1 MAKDVAPPH
10 TARSVKQCI
19 LLRENINEITTTG
32 LFVSASSR
40 TPMGDSSL
48 VSILTYPGPGCSPS
62 DPMALVLSFSGAVRV
77 PFGVAPSEAVYVPC
91 QEGRAPFNTQY
102 CRAYEGLLEI
112 TD

>member
-1 MAKDVAPPH
+1 MAKDVAPRH
-10 TARSVKQCI
+10 TTSSVKQCI
-19 LLRENINEITTTG
+19 LVRENINEISPTS

-40 TPMGDSSL
+40 TPKEDSSL
-48 VSILTYPGPGCSPS
+48 LSILAYPGPGCSPS

-102 CRAYEGLLEI
+102 CRVYEGLLEI